1 MKLKDLERWQLKRL
15 LCGVL
20 AVLIIGGIYI
30 AFTASTLYQDKM
42 AEDDYWNNAFVSS
55 EEVKS
60 EVERLSKDATAV
72 SCGTYIENLKEVSLK
87 NSNFRLEMMVWFN
100 WDGDQELDMANN
112 FRIYKGLINKREVVK
127 ETFENG
133 HCYQLVRIDVTVTKN
148 YWTKRFP
155 LESHQLKIY
164 IEPNYNVN
172 KVVLTA
178 DKKDSGYNG
187 NLSIAGFDM
196 VRVDTGTFDMKYGS
210 TQGDPDFKDAAY
222 TTEHVTQMEINRSN
236 GGLYAKCFIALIGTI
251 TWVMIILFICTYHR
265 VDPLSMI
272 PAALFGTVAN
282 IMVGANLVPDAL
294 DMGLLEYVNIFNIM
308 IILMTA
314 ISVININRIRNKF
327 EDRDFAKLF
336 GRSMFAAILLLV
348 LVGNLTLP
356 LCAYIF

>member
-1 MKLKDLERWQLKRL
+1 
-15 LCGVL
+15 
-20 AVLIIGGIYI
+20 
-30 AFTASTLYQDKM
+30 
-42 AEDDYWNNAFVSS
+42 
-55 EEVKS
+55 
-60 EVERLSKDATAV
+60 
-72 SCGTYIENLKEVSLK
+72 
-87 NSNFRLEMMVWFN
+87 MMVWFN
-100 WDGDQELDMANN
+100 WDGDKELDMANN
-112 FRIYKGLINKREVVK
+112 FRVYKGLINKREVIK
-127 ETFENG
+127 ESFENG

-172 KVVLTA
+172 EILLTT
-178 DKKDSGYNG
+178 DKEDSGYNG

-196 VRVDTGTFDMKYGS
+196 VRVDTGIFDMKYGS
-210 TQGDPDFKDAAY
+210 EQGDPQFRNAAY

-251 TWVMIILFICTYHR
+251 TWVLITLFICTYHR

-272 PAALFGTVAN
+272 PAALFGTVTN

-294 DMGLLEYVNIFNIM
+294 DMGLLEFVNIWNIM

-314 ISVININRIRNKF
+314 MSIININRIRNKF

-336 GRSMFAAILLLV
+336 GRSMFVMILLLA
-348 LVGNLTLP
+348 LAGNLIMP
-356 LCAYIF
+356 LCAYMF